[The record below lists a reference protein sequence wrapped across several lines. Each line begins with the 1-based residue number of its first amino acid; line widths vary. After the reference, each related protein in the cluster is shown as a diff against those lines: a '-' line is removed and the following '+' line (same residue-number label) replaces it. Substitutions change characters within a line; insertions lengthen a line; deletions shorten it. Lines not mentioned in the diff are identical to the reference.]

1 MIQSVMRG
9 KLLKFDDVSFAWVP
23 GGIRVLSGLSLT
35 MRSGETA
42 AVLGPNGAGKSTLLR
57 VASGYLKPTSGEVY
71 IAGASDG
78 RAGRREIA
86 RRVAMVPQYSS
97 IYLPYTVEELARL
110 GRFPW
115 RGLLGRWTDDDER
128 AVSRALEVTGV
139 LELADRPVT
148 ELSGG
153 EFQRAVI
160 AKALAQEPELLLL
173 DEPTAHLDISYQMQ
187 IFEIIAGLNRDEGLT
202 VLAVLHD
209 INLAATFFDRI
220 ILIREGRV
228 YVDGP
233 KDGALTPDNVAA
245 VFDWP
250 VKTIT
255 EGKRRVIVPERRR
268 SDV

>member
-1 MIQSVMRG
+1 MDEG
-9 KLLKFDDVSFAWVP
+9 LLRFDDVSFAWFRGGESILAGLDLVLRP
-23 GGIRVLSGLSLT
+23 GE
-35 MRSGETA
+35 MA

-57 VASGYLKPTSGEVY
+57 LASGYLKPTTGEVY
-71 IAGASDG
+71 IAATGDG
-78 RAGRREIA
+78 RAGRREVA

-115 RGLLGRWTDDDER
+115 RGLLGHWTDDDER
-128 AVSRALEVTGV
+128 AVFRALEVTGV
-139 LELADRPVT
+139 SELADRPVT

-187 IFEIIAGLNRDEGLT
+187 IFEIIAGLNREEGLT
-202 VLAVLHD
+202 VLAALHD
-209 INLAATFFDRI
+209 INLAAAFFGRI
-220 ILIREGRV
+220 ILIREGRI
-228 YVDGP
+228 YI
-233 KDGALTPDNVAA
+233 DGAREKAFTPENVAS

-250 VKTIT
+250 VKTVS
-255 EGKRRVIVPERRR
+255 EGGRTIIVPERRTR
-268 SDV
+268 DG

>member
-1 MIQSVMRG
+1 VIKLVM
-9 KLLKFDDVSFAWVP
+9 KNILLKFDDVSFSWVP
-23 GGIRVLSGLSLT
+23 GGVPVLSGLSLT
-35 MRSGETA
+35 MRSGEMA

-71 IAGASDG
+71 IAGASNG

-115 RGLLGRWTDDDER
+115 RGLLGRWTGADER
-128 AVSRALEVTGV
+128 ALSRALKVTGV
-139 LELADRPVT
+139 AALADRPVT

-187 IFEIIAGLNRDEGLT
+187 IFEIISGLNRDDGLT

-220 ILIREGRV
+220 ILIRDGRV
-228 YVDGP
+228 YFDGP
-233 KDGALTPDNVAA
+233 KDEALTPENVAA

-250 VKTIT
+250 VKAII
-255 EGKRRVIVPERRR
+255 EGERRIIVPERGT
-268 SDV
+268 

>member
-1 MIQSVMRG
+1 MIQSVM
-9 KLLKFDDVSFAWVP
+9 KNVLLKFDGVNFAWVR
-23 GGIRVLSGLSLT
+23 GGAPVLTDLNLV
-35 MRSGETA
+35 MRSGEMA

-57 VASGYLKPTSGEVY
+57 VASGYLKPTFGEVY

-115 RGLLGRWTDDDER
+115 RGLLSRWTGEDEI
-128 AVSRALEVTGV
+128 ALSKALEVTGMAG
-139 LELADRPVT
+139 LADRPVT

-173 DEPTAHLDISYQMQ
+173 DEPTAHLDIAYQMQ
-187 IFEIIAGLNRDEGLT
+187 IFEIISGLNRDDGLT

-209 INLAATFFDRI
+209 INLAAAFFDRVV
-220 ILIREGRV
+220 LMRDGRV
-228 YVDGP
+228 YFDGP
-233 KDGALTPDNVAA
+233 KNEALTPENVAA

-250 VKTIT
+250 VKAIT
-255 EGKRRVIVPERRR
+255 EGERRIIIPERGI
-268 SDV
+268 

>member
-1 MIQSVMRG
+1 MRNV
-9 KLLKFDDVSFAWVP
+9 LLKFDGVSFAWVR
-23 GGIRVLSGLSLT
+23 GGEPVLTCVDLALRRGA
-35 MRSGETA
+35 MVA
-42 AVLGPNGAGKSTLLR
+42 ILGPNGAGKSTLLR
-57 VASGYLKPTSGEVY
+57 LASGFLKPTSGG
-71 IAGASDG
+71 INIMGAGSG

-115 RGLLGRWTDDDER
+115 RGLLGRWTGDDER
-128 AVSRALEVTGV
+128 AVSRALEVTGMS
-139 LELADRPVT
+139 ELADRPVT

-173 DEPTAHLDISYQMQ
+173 DEPTAHLDIAYQMQ
-187 IFEIIAGLNRDEGLT
+187 IFEIIAGLNRNERLT

-209 INLAATFFDRI
+209 INLAAAFFDRI
-220 ILIREGRV
+220 VLIKEGRI

-233 KDGALTPDNVAA
+233 QAEAFTPENVSGA
-245 VFDWP
+245 FDWP

-255 EGKRRVIVPERRR
+255 EGERRIIIPERRR
-268 SDV
+268 SDG

>member
-1 MIQSVMRG
+1 MRDI
-9 KLLKFDDVSFAWVP
+9 LLKFDDVSFAWIP
-23 GGIRVLSGLSLT
+23 GGTPVLSDLSLS
-35 MRSGETA
+35 MRSGDMA

-57 VASGYLKPTSGEVY
+57 VASGYLEPASGEVY

-115 RGLLGRWTDDDER
+115 RGLLGRWGGEDER

-139 LELADRPVT
+139 SELAGRPVT

-173 DEPTAHLDISYQMQ
+173 DEPTAHLDIAYQMQ
-187 IFEIIAGLNRDEGLT
+187 IFEIIAGLNREEGLT

-209 INLAATFFDRI
+209 INLAAAFFDRV
-220 ILIREGRV
+220 ILIRDGRV

-233 KDGALTPDNVAA
+233 KDGVLTPENVAA

-255 EGKRRVIVPERRR
+255 NGERRVIFPERRR
-268 SDV
+268 SDG

>member
-1 MIQSVMRG
+1 MRDV
-9 KLLKFDDVSFAWVP
+9 LLEFDDVSFAWVP
-23 GGIRVLSGLSLT
+23 GGTPVLSDLSLT
-35 MRSGETA
+35 IRSGEMA

-57 VASGYLKPTSGEVY
+57 LASGFLKPSSGGVY
-71 IAGASDG
+71 ITGTSDG

-115 RGLLGRWTDDDER
+115 RGLLGRWSGDDER

-139 LELADRPVT
+139 SELTDRPVT

-173 DEPTAHLDISYQMQ
+173 DEPTAHLDIAYQMQ

-209 INLAATFFDRI
+209 INLAAAFFDRI
-220 ILIREGRV
+220 VLIKEGNT
-228 YVDGP
+228 YVDGSQ
-233 KDGALTPDNVAA
+233 AEAFTPENVSSA
-245 VFDWP
+245 FDWP
-250 VKTIT
+250 VKTMT
-255 EGKRRVIVPERRR
+255 EGERRIIIPERRR
-268 SDV
+268 SDG